1 MRSVDTDT
9 CDEPGLPCISSS
21 QQQVCDDRAEARAQ
35 QDARVHEQCP
45 RAQRACDCAGA
56 NAASP
61 QSVRMRGIL
70 TPALRSGG
78 TPCLSSGGLLLLL
91 CLRPP
96 AIVDLR
102 RQVQE
107 ALCGLEALIVPCRR
121 SSAYFPHC
129 QHRYAGSAGIGWEPA
144 TLGNAGSARWWRA
157 PAHMRGACVHNE
169 RRARFYHR
177 KATRNAKMPVH
188 YNEAMQIIR
197 I

>member
-1 MRSVDTDT
+1 MRRARTAVH
-9 CDEPGLPCISSS
+9 
-21 QQQVCDDRAEARAQ
+21 QQQPAAGVRRQSRGAGAAG
-35 QDARVHEQCP
+35 CP
-45 RAQRACDCAGA
+45 RARAVPACSRARAACDCAGA

-129 QHRYAGSAGIGWEPA
+129 QHRDAGSAGIGWEPA

-169 RRARFYHR
+169 RRAAVLSSQGDP
-177 KATRNAKMPVH
+177 KCENACTL
-188 YNEAMQIIR
+188 
-197 I
+197 